1 MFISHHRQTTF
12 IRRIPLPNC
21 ETYNRPKEV
30 FDSSCPGTDGSSICH
45 CVSLSWVIYFFFLN
59 MVRPYVQSK
68 FIWHPHQFTSL
79 SKDLLCSCIF
89 SQMKEII
96 HILPPVCEPT
106 TYLDLFFTKVKGL
119 FSSRFRRTY
128 MVQSV
133 FEDTAGKIA
142 VSLQNQGV

>member
-1 MFISHHRQTTF
+1 
-12 IRRIPLPNC
+12 
-21 ETYNRPKEV
+21 
-30 FDSSCPGTDGSSICH
+30 
-45 CVSLSWVIYFFFLN
+45 
-59 MVRPYVQSK
+59 
-68 FIWHPHQFTSL
+68 
-79 SKDLLCSCIF
+79 
-89 SQMKEII
+89 MKEII

-142 VSLQNQGV
+142 VSLQNQGVWKPDGLMVFHVDKVFSWPHHKLLAKLVSMFHFNYSEVEHHFLVKGWLS